1 MHRDGVDYVLV
12 VLVDRS
18 NIALGTT
25 TIHGADGSL
34 LGSFTLTQALDSAL
48 VDDARVFHG
57 VTPVTPLDPGAPSHR
72 DVLVV
77 TFRRSDVGAS

>member
-1 MHRDGVDYVLV
+1 
-12 VLVDRS
+12 
-18 NIALGTT
+18 
-25 TIHGADGSL
+25 L

-77 TFRRSDVGAS
+77 TFRRSGSGTS